1 MTGASKS
8 MKLWGIKNCDSVK
21 KALKQL
27 TELDQPVT
35 FICLRSEGINRD
47 TLKLAID
54 QLGIEKVVNK
64 RSTTWK
70 QRNEEQKARLLAA
83 DLDEILVEPTII
95 KRPLIEHQGRF
106 HIGVDEA
113 LINQLSSSQ
122 A

>member
-1 MTGASKS
+1 
-8 MKLWGIKNCDSVK
+8 MKLWGIKNCDSVR

-27 TELDQPVT
+27 TEIDQTVT

-54 QLGIEKVVNK
+54 QLGIEKVINK

-70 QRNEEQKARLLAA
+70 NCSEAQKALLLAA
-83 DLDEILVEPTII
+83 DLDEILSEPTII
-95 KRPLIEHQGRF
+95 KRPLIEHQGNYF
-106 HIGVDEA
+106 IGVDET
-113 LINQLSSSQ
+113 LINQITSIR